1 MIKKDNVY
9 NNPLE
14 QIVDF
19 KFDEKVAIV
28 FEDMLKRSIPGYALS
43 INLIGLLARKYFIT
57 DTNCYDLGSSLG
69 ASSLAIFENIKQMKG
84 KVFAVDNS
92 VEMINRSKTY
102 LRSNENVE
110 IVLLNEDILQT
121 TIENASIVVLN
132 YTLQFIPKEKRDLL
146 IQQIYNGLVDGGVL
160 IISEKLYFEQK
171 ENELMT
177 NLYYDFKKMNG
188 YSEMEISQ
196 KREALENVLIPET
209 LEIHQERIYKMGF
222 SEFYLWFRAFNFAS
236 FFAIK

>member
-19 KFDEKVAIV
+19 KFDEKVANV

-43 INLIGLLARKYFIT
+43 INLIGLLTRKYFIA

-84 KVFAVDNS
+84 KIFAVDNS
-92 VEMINRSKTY
+92 KEMINRSKAY
-102 LRSNENVE
+102 LKSNENVE

-121 TIENASIVVLN
+121 KIENASIVVLN

-146 IQQIYNGLVDGGVL
+146 IQQIYNGLVEGGIL
-160 IISEKLYFEQK
+160 IISEKLNFEQK

-209 LEIHQERIYKMGF
+209 LEIHRERIYKIGF
-222 SEFYLWFRAFNFAS
+222 SDFYLWFRAFNFAS